1 MLKNP
6 LWLKIVD
13 GILTIGVPGI
23 ITILEIKE
31 SSSVVYKISFL
42 SILVL
47 LTTWLF
53 FDKFV
58 LKEYKAKLQSSV
70 ATLELNYSTGVGDK
84 DKTLELWK
92 KNKLML
98 IIMNSITL
106 LLTGVIIYVI
116 FYGLAKGILKFLG
129 AYVII
134 ALSYLASFITK
145 AIYTANR
152 KVDTNE

>member
-13 GILTIGVPGI
+13 GILTIGIPGL
-23 ITILEIKE
+23 ITILEINE
-31 SSSVVYKISFL
+31 SSSVAYKLSFV

-47 LTTWLF
+47 LAAWLF
-53 FDKFV
+53 LDKFI
-58 LKEYKAKLQSSV
+58 LKELKTKLQSSV
-70 ATLELNYSTGVGDK
+70 TTLELNYATGVGDK

-92 KNKLML
+92 KNKLL
-98 IIMNSITL
+98 LVIMNSITL
-106 LLTGVIIYVI
+106 LLTGIIIYVV

-129 AYVII
+129 AYIII

-145 AIYTANR
+145 AIYTWFR
-152 KVDTNE
+152 KVN

>member
-13 GILTIGVPGI
+13 GILTIGIPGL

-31 SSSVVYKISFL
+31 SSSVIYKLSFV

-47 LTTWLF
+47 LASWLF
-53 FDKFV
+53 LDKFI
-58 LKEYKAKLQSSV
+58 LKEFKTKLQSSV
-70 ATLELNYSTGVGDK
+70 TTLELNYATGVGDK

-92 KNKLML
+92 KNKLLL

-106 LLTGVIIYVI
+106 LLTGVIIYVV

-145 AIYTANR
+145 AIYTWFR
-152 KVDTNE
+152 KVN

>member
-13 GILTIGVPGI
+13 GILTIGIPSLV
-23 ITILEIKE
+23 TILEVKE
-31 SSSVVYKISFL
+31 SSSVAYKLSFV
-42 SILVL
+42 SIMVL
-47 LTTWLF
+47 LVAWLF
-53 FDKFV
+53 LDKFI
-58 LKEYKAKLQSSV
+58 LKEFKTKLQSSV
-70 ATLELNYSTGVGDK
+70 TTLELNYATGVGDK

-92 KNKLML
+92 KNKLLL

-106 LLTGVIIYVI
+106 LLTGIIIYIV

-145 AIYTANR
+145 AIYTWFR
-152 KVDTNE
+152 KVN

>member
-13 GILTIGVPGI
+13 GILTIGIPGL

-31 SSSVVYKISFL
+31 SSNVAYKLSFV

-47 LTTWLF
+47 LAAWLF
-53 FDKFV
+53 LDKFI
-58 LKEYKAKLQSSV
+58 LKELKTKLQSSV
-70 ATLELNYSTGVGDK
+70 TTLELNYATGVGDK

-92 KNKLML
+92 KNKLLL
-98 IIMNSITL
+98 IIMNSFTL
-106 LLTGVIIYVI
+106 LLTGIIIYVV

-129 AYVII
+129 AYIII

-145 AIYTANR
+145 AIYTWFR
-152 KVDTNE
+152 KVN